1 MIKNITGTRN
11 YVTSSTR
18 TILRLGAVRF
28 AQQAWTQLSE
38 KHNIE
43 ILETTATSRDEFIK
57 EVKEGKY
64 NNVECITRTFESV
77 KQTGLF
83 DNELI
88 ELLKKHTKVK
98 LISHNG
104 AGYDQINVIK
114 CGELDIKVS
123 NVPKLVDDATAD
135 TAIYLLLGSLR
146 NFQMSSENL
155 KKGLWPKFKCAN
167 TPIGNDPNGKNVG
180 ILGMGGIGR
189 DIRDRLKPFKFANI
203 YYYNRKRLSEE
214 LEEGAIYME
223 SIEKL
228 FGKCDII
235 CISIPLNKNTK
246 HLINDETINMM
257 KDGVILINTARGG
270 VIDEKALKKALQNGK
285 IKGFGSDVFDNEPNV
300 DMELINMPQVTSLP
314 HMGTHSFET
323 MKAMEE
329 FVVENVDQ
337 YLINGE
343 VIAIVPELA

>member
-1 MIKNITGTRN
+1 MVFT
-11 YVTSSTR
+11 V
-18 TILRLGAVRF
+18 LRFQPIRF
-28 AQQAWTQLSE
+28 AEEEWNEFCKSDDIQLVE
-38 KHNIE
+38 PTFTKRE
-43 ILETTATSRDEFIK
+43 EFIQELK
-57 EVKEGKY
+57 DGKFKD
-64 NNVECITRTFESV
+64 VDFIARTFQSASISGNFDKEIVTLLNEYTNV
-77 KQTGLF
+77 KG
-83 DNELI
+83 I
-88 ELLKKHTKVK
+88 AHC
-98 LISHNG
+98 G
-104 AGYDQINVIK
+104 AGYDQIDAKSCSEFNI
-114 CGELDIKVS
+114 EVS
-123 NVPKLVDDATAD
+123 NVPDKVSASTAD
-135 TAIYLLLGSLR
+135 TNLFLILATMR
-146 NFQMSSENL
+146 NFQLGHNNL
-155 KKGLWPKFKCAN
+155 M
-167 TPIGNDPNGKNVG
+167 NGKWENDVNCASTPLGHSIQNKIVG